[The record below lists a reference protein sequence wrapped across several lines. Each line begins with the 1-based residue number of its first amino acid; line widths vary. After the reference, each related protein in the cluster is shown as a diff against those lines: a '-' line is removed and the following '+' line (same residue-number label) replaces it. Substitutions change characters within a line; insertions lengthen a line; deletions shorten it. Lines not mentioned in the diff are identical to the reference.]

1 MNTYYGMK
9 LDVTIASEPKN
20 RKRGRPAA
28 TQNVCTSAQNF
39 LDLALQAQALAA
51 VGGQFSHLGFSN
63 NTAPSLSLAASQYPA
78 AAAAAAAAA
87 ANLTGLIPAM
97 NVLNSGVPPLLG
109 QAAIGGAGSQKSPSS
124 TGYKSLMPNPHRGSG
139 LNSLSASSSSAKR
152 TRLETGSSGGGG
164 SGSANSS
171 GLPAGAAAARSAN
184 LVSLVTPKQ
193 DPFPP
198 TTRAT
203 PRTSSTVAS
212 SAPLSVAS
220 RLPSTTSRPSTAS
233 SSHNNNNTQKYTHG
247 IAAKFSDM
255 KVGGSQE
262 ADRRQSSNGSAHPA
276 GGELQQQQQGQQQQQ
291 RCHLYSEDILICG
304 QCRHLFESVDVLIA
318 HKMAGCSINKEN
330 GLTCRCKRNGEPD
343 CLDCAYCGDTFSSAW
358 ELVSHCHTEHS
369 LTIYAIPSQPPSPS
383 SSTTAV
389 SESARPT
396 SPKRQHVSTAG
407 KDLQRGRGCC
417 TAAVPETSVLSRP
430 ANVCSPPHQPAKVE
444 EQTEEEEEEEEEEE
458 YDFEANTPQADVC
471 EEEEEEVEVAVSEPD
486 GTSHLHGAVPEID
499 EQDSNQA
506 TGSEAPALEQDSLI
520 EEEDEEEGEEAQEHE
535 TEKRKQ
541 GEAESS
547 KSDTQVDNRAK
558 DDADRLER
566 TEVSCAVL
574 DDAMAGDARP
584 GHQRTSFRR
593 ERRGSEHG
601 RNETCTDDEE
611 GEEYTGGRSS

>member
-1 MNTYYGMK
+1 MQKPQLEAIFSKFGAIIGISVHKGYAFIQYANEAHARAAVKAEDMNTYYGMK

-109 QAAIGGAGSQKSPSS
+109 QAAIGGGGSQKSPSS

-212 SAPLSVAS
+212 SAPLSVTS

-233 SSHNNNNTQKYTHG
+233 TSHNNNNTQKYTHG

-262 ADRRQSSNGSAHPA
+262 TDRRQSSNGSAHPA
-276 GGELQQQQQGQQQQQ
+276 GGEPQQQGQQQQ

-396 SPKRQHVSTAG
+396 SPKRQHVSTVG

-417 TAAVPETSVLSRP
+417 TATVTPETS
-430 ANVCSPPHQPAKVE
+430 Q
-444 EQTEEEEEEEEEEE
+444 
-458 YDFEANTPQADVC
+458 
-471 EEEEEEVEVAVSEPD
+471 
-486 GTSHLHGAVPEID
+486 G
-499 EQDSNQA
+499 
-506 TGSEAPALEQDSLI
+506 
-520 EEEDEEEGEEAQEHE
+520 E
-535 TEKRKQ
+535 TEF
-541 GEAESS
+541 S
-547 KSDTQVDNRAK
+547 KSDIQVENRAEN
-558 DDADRLER
+558 DADRPER
-566 TEVSCAVL
+566 TEGSCAVL
-574 DDAMAGDARP
+574 DDAMAGKARP

-611 GEEYTGGRSS
+611 GEEYTGGISLFPQHHSPSRNKSDFEIL